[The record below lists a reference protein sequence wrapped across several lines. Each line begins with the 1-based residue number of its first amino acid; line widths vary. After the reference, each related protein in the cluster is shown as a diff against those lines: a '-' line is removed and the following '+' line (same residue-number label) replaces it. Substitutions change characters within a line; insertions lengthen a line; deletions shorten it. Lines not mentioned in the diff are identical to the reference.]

1 MLNIFLRI
9 ARQINGKDFAVILIG
24 KTYYNVQQLNGKT
37 IITKN
42 IRGF

>member
-1 MLNIFLRI
+1 MLNIFIRI
-9 ARQINGKDFAVILIG
+9 ARQINGVEYAVFQKG
-24 KTYYNVQQLNGKT
+24 KTFYNIKSLNGKT